1 MRKTLLY
8 ALPVTL
14 AIGAFA
20 GGAQAA
26 TLFPLFPDVER
37 VRVTNPSGD
46 SFEQTLAREYRDLSL
61 FEADEMEDWPD
72 AEFFAT
78 KSLRAGAGDT
88 PMTVELANRN
98 IANPT
103 KLAELEAARAYLVST
118 LQTGRTIAPVEAGV
132 AQAKFDCWA
141 EQQEEGHQFDH
152 IAACQTAYLMAM
164 EALKAAMQ
172 PTNVTYETVQ
182 QEVARNTVYFD
193 WDKDTI
199 RPDQQA
205 ALDKFLAEMKAIGP
219 VTLYIEGHTD
229 TSGPNDY
236 NAELSRRR
244 AENVRTDLRQQGMT
258 VGEVKDLQLLAK
270 GENDL
275 AVATGDGVKEQ
286 QNRRVVIIAT
296 GQTKKEVTVKQTS
309 ALPKK

>member
-1 MRKTLLY
+1 
-8 ALPVTL
+8 
-14 AIGAFA
+14 
-20 GGAQAA
+20 
-26 TLFPLFPDVER
+26 
-37 VRVTNPSGD
+37 
-46 SFEQTLAREYRDLSL
+46 
-61 FEADEMEDWPD
+61 
-72 AEFFAT
+72 
-78 KSLRAGAGDT
+78 
-88 PMTVELANRN
+88 
-98 IANPT
+98 
-103 KLAELEAARAYLVST
+103 
-118 LQTGRTIAPVEAGV
+118 
-132 AQAKFDCWA
+132 
-141 EQQEEGHQFDH
+141 
-152 IAACQTAYLMAM
+152 
-164 EALKAAMQ
+164 MQ

-275 AVATGDGVKEQ
+275 AVATGVGVKEQ